1 MSHYHSF
8 KSQAKRS
15 LSRRYRGMKSAPR
28 FVSFLGSRE
37 IAPQSPEIAPPS
49 PEIALF
55 LRYLSWHQGT
65 LGRCPRCTS
74 GDGRLQLPLLRRVP
88 AFGLEGLR
96 RLGVGS
102 SSTDNVFSRNVSF
115 AFKEME
121 NWLGNCKQGILGG
134 YSALLLSGHTAK
146 LTWNQYLNTISLIAW
161 AATGSFTSSFS

>member
-1 MSHYHSF
+1 MLKLHLEPLCATAS
-8 KSQAKRS
+8 RS
-15 LSRRYRGMKSAPR
+15 ACFLSPGLPRRNSEVRR
-28 FVSFLGSRE
+28 
-37 IAPQSPEIAPPS
+37 PE
-49 PEIALF
+49 
-55 LRYLSWHQGT
+55 RHQGT
-65 LGRCPRCTS
+65 LGSCPHCTS

-102 SSTDNVFSRNVSF
+102 SSIDNVFSRNVSF

>member
-1 MSHYHSF
+1 MLKLHLEHLCATAS
-8 KSQAKRS
+8 RS
-15 LSRRYRGMKSAPR
+15 ACLLSPGLPRRNSEVRR
-28 FVSFLGSRE
+28 
-37 IAPQSPEIAPPS
+37 PE
-49 PEIALF
+49 
-55 LRYLSWHQGT
+55 RHQGT

-121 NWLGNCKQGILGG
+121 NWLRNCKQGILGG